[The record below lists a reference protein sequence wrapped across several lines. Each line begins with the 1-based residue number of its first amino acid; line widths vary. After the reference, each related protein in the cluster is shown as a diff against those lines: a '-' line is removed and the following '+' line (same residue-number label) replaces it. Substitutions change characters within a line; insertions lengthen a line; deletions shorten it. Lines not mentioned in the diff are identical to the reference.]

1 MKVRGTHSRLMR
13 REEKQSLRKAV
24 IFFLLTI
31 LILAGTIFLGIPALV
46 KVAVFLAELKGSS
59 LPVEQTDLIPP
70 APPRLDPIPEAV
82 KTNLIGLSG
91 SAEAGANVE
100 IYLND
105 GLVLTIISDNDSHFI
120 TEKIRLEQGKNSVYI
135 TAIDKAGNK
144 SSPSEKAFIWFDDQ
158 PPDLTIEQ
166 PADNS
171 RFSGQKER
179 TIIIQGKT
187 EADINLSIN
196 DRFIIVGNEGN
207 YSTSYSLNE
216 GENKLTL
223 IARDKA
229 ENETKK
235 ELTVF
240 YFP

>member
-1 MKVRGTHSRLMR
+1 MKIRGAHSRLMR

-31 LILAGTIFLGIPALV
+31 LILAGTVFLGIPALV

-135 TAIDKAGNK
+135 IAIDKAGNK
-144 SSPSEKAFIWFDDQ
+144 SSPSEEASLLFDDQ

-171 RFSGQKER
+171 RFNGQGEKS
-179 TIIIQGKT
+179 IIIQGKT
-187 EADINLSIN
+187 ETDVSLSLN
-196 DRFIIVGNEGN
+196 DRFIIVGNEGT
-207 YSTSYSLNE
+207 YATTYSLNE
-216 GENKLTL
+216 GENKLTF

-235 ELTVF
+235 ELTIF
-240 YFP
+240 YSP